1 MNRTASRRDI
11 AQVLPALSRSWRQ
24 HADEL
29 LAEFGVSN
37 SMAWC
42 LIQLDRLGPAVRQI
56 DLAQAVGITQPSIV
70 RVLDQL
76 EAAGLV
82 TRESDPDDRRS
93 NRLVLTEEGQAQY
106 GVIEQ
111 RLNELRQTLFAGIA
125 DADVETVR
133 RVLFTLAE
141 RVASRG

>member
-1 MNRTASRRDI
+1 MSRRAAQRDI
-11 AQVLPALSRSWRQ
+11 AQIVPPLSRSWHQR
-24 HADEL
+24 ADTL

-42 LIQLDRLGPAVRQI
+42 LIHLDRMGPAVRQI

-82 TRESDPDDRRS
+82 TRAPDPQDRRS
-93 NRLVLTEEGQAQY
+93 NHLILTGAGNAQCRLIEERLV
-106 GVIEQ
+106 
-111 RLNELRQTLFAGIA
+111 ELRETMFDGIS
-125 DADVETVR
+125 DSDIETTR
-133 RVLFTLAE
+133 RVLFALSD
-141 RVASRG
+141 RVTGRS